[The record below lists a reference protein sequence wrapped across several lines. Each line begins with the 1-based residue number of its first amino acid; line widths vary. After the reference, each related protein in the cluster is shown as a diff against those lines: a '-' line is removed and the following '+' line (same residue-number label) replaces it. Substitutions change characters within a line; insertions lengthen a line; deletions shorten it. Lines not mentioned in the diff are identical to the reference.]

1 MHRIPESFVACS
13 VNVERK
19 FQKFIGAHSF
29 DRTISKDNTRCR
41 SVEENWFERNT
52 IILYVYWNIIYQQI
66 FHSYKKIII
75 IKQKGNN
82 ETFIFLKY

>member
-41 SVEENWFERNT
+41 SVEEN
-52 IILYVYWNIIYQQI
+52 
-66 FHSYKKIII
+66 
-75 IKQKGNN
+75 
-82 ETFIFLKY
+82 